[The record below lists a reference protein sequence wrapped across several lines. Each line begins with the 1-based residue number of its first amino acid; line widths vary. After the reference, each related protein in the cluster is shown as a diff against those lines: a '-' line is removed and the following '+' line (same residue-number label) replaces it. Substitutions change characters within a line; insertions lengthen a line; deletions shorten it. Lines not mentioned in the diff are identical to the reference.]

1 DGVPTVPQQRKI
13 SLSEDIRRLFDLHEG
28 RLGGRR
34 IHAELIKEGR
44 KCSLR
49 FVHRLM
55 CEMGLSSQSKNKKK
69 TFRARKSGEGF
80 FPDLVQRD
88 FQPLSCAPGERLVGD
103 ITSFPVKNGWLHLA
117 VVLDLS
123 TRRVLGW
130 KVSRRMQT
138 NLVQGAMEVAVS
150 RGLVREGAIF
160 HSDRGGQYIAQGY
173 KDFCQ

>member
-1 DGVPTVPQQRKI
+1 
-13 SLSEDIRRLFDLHEG
+13 
-28 RLGGRR
+28 
-34 IHAELIKEGR
+34 
-44 KCSLR
+44 
-49 FVHRLM
+49 
-55 CEMGLSSQSKNKKK
+55 
-69 TFRARKSGEGF
+69 
-80 FPDLVQRD
+80 
-88 FQPLSCAPGERLVGD
+88 VGD

-173 KDFCQ
+173 KDFCQSKEIRQSMGRTGVCWDNAVAESFFAT